1 MAGFRGPEAINVVDR
16 DEVLDQLEQVE
27 GIRTLK
33 LRAGAEPLAMNLT
46 NDGVAVLAST
56 HRYNRDSAG
65 RIIEPP
71 THKAELRAVLVPSAE
86 SDGLLGVVHV
96 RRVSQRLG
104 HLVLTSFGRYNDD
117 PAHGLGIISVEP
129 GLSISND
136 HSQIDFET
144 VPGSSSVRLGYGDAD
159 VSRELD
165 LMVAPRTANGPA
177 LEIPV
182 GMWLP
187 PVDDPYMAQIFE
199 L

>member
-1 MAGFRGPEAINVVDR
+1 MAGFRSPEAIHVVGR
-16 DEVLDQLEQVE
+16 DEVLDQLSRVE
-27 GIRTLK
+27 DVRTLK

-46 NDGVAVLAST
+46 NDRVAVLAST
-56 HRYNRDSAG
+56 HRYDRDGAG
-65 RIIEPP
+65 RNIEPP
-71 THKAELRAVLVPSAE
+71 THKVELRAVLVPPAE

-96 RRVSQRLG
+96 CRVSQPLG

-117 PAHGLGIISVEP
+117 PARGLGIISAEP
-129 GLSISND
+129 DLSASND

-144 VPGSSSVRLGYGDAD
+144 IPGNSSVRLGYGDAD
-159 VSRELD
+159 PSQTLD
-165 LMVAPRTANGPA
+165 LMVAPRTVNGSV

-187 PVDDPYMAQIFE
+187 PIDDPHMAQVFE